1 MVGCSCG
8 EEARLGAGVGEEAQK
23 ADWPMVA
30 ETQQVLARGSGWR
43 RQSFACNSV
52 GKGTVEKKR

>member
-1 MVGCSCG
+1 MGGCSCR
-8 EEARLGAGVGEEAQK
+8 EEARLADGVGEEARK

-30 ETQQVLARGSGWR
+30 ETHRGSGWR